1 MKKTAHDPFLQVLV
15 EELIREHQC
24 HSVILYGS
32 RARGDATIHSD
43 YDLMGVR
50 KGGTTY
56 RSAEKRDGKYLD
68 IFVYPEK
75 DLKQVG
81 EHHLHLLGAKVLHEE
96 KSFGSDFLK
105 KVKAVSKKKH
115 VPLPADEIQ
124 TRRVWLHKMFERI
137 TQGDIEGNYRR
148 SWLHE
153 ALLYDYFAIRKKRYW
168 GSKQSF
174 QWLKKNDKITYRL
187 FEKVLAKPLDLKM
200 LKKLVERVSELKLS

>member
-1 MKKTAHDPFLQVLV
+1 MKSLLHDPFLQILV
-15 EELIREHQC
+15 DELIRKHQC

-32 RARGDATIHSD
+32 RARGDATATSD

-50 KGGTTY
+50 KTGQTY
-56 RSAEKRDGKYLD
+56 RSAEKRDGQYLD

-75 DLKQVG
+75 ELKQVG
-81 EHHLHLLGAKVLHEE
+81 EHHLHFLGAKVLHD
-96 KSFGSDFLK
+96 KNSFGANFLK
-105 KVKAVSKKKH
+105 KVKAASKKKH

-124 TRRVWLHKMFERI
+124 TRRVWLHKMYDRI

-153 ALLYDYFAIRKKRYW
+153 ALLYDYFAIRKKRFN

-174 QWLKKNDKITYRL
+174 AWLKENDPTTYKL
-187 FEKVLAKPLDLKM
+187 FEKVLAKPLDLKI